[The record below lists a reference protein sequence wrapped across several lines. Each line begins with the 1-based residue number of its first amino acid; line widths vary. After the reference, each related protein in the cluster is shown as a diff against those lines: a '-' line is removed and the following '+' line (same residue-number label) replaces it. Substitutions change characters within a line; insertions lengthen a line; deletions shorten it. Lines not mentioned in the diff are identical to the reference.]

1 MMQAD
6 VAIVGAGPAGLAAA
20 AHLGLMGVKR
30 IVIIEREAEPG
41 GIPRHCGH
49 SPFGMREFR
58 RVLGGA
64 AYARRLAARAERAG
78 ATILCRTT
86 VTALHPGPELE
97 LTGPDGVNRL
107 EASAVLLATGTR
119 ESSRVQRMIGGT
131 KPGGILTTGALQGL
145 VHLNH
150 QRPFQRP
157 VILGTETIAFSA
169 LLTCRQAG
177 MAPVAMIEPGARV
190 VARAGSALLP
200 RMMGVP
206 LMLGT
211 RIVEILG
218 RDRVEGVLVAGPGGT
233 REIEADGVVL
243 TGAFRSEAPLMAAA
257 GMALDPRTTGP
268 EIDVFGRLAEPGYF
282 AAGNVLRPVETAGH
296 CWASGR
302 RVADAIAAHLT
313 GGLPTPH
320 LGMPLRVVSEVIRYA
335 VPQVIFPAG
344 PGAHDAIQLRVTR
357 PASGELRLSQG
368 GQLIARK
375 RLHAQPERRITLTLP
390 QRLGRGALELDFK
403 ERA

>member
-30 IVIIEREAEPG
+30 IVVIEREPEPG

-49 SPFGMREFR
+49 SPFGLREFR

-64 AYARRLAARAERAG
+64 SYARRLAARAERAG

-86 VTALHPGPELE
+86 VTALHPGPELA
-97 LTGPDGVNRL
+97 LAGPDGVRRL
-107 EASAVLLATGTR
+107 AARAVLLATGTR
-119 ESSRVQRMIGGT
+119 ESSRVQRMIGGA

-150 QRPFQRP
+150 QRPFLRP
-157 VILGTETIAFSA
+157 VILGTELVAFSA

-177 MAPVAMIEPGARV
+177 MLPVAMIEPGERV
-190 VARAGSALLP
+190 IARAGSALLP
-200 RMMGVP
+200 RLTGVP
-206 LMLGT
+206 VMLGT

-218 RDRVEGVLVAGPGGT
+218 RDRVEGVLVDGPRGP

-257 GMALDPRTTGP
+257 GMALDPRSTGP
-268 EIDVFGRLAEPGYF
+268 EIDVFGRLDEPGYF
-282 AAGNVLRPVETAGH
+282 AAGNLLCPVETAGH

-313 GGLPTPH
+313 GGLPDPH
-320 LGMPLRVVSEVIRYA
+320 LGMPLRIVSESIRFA
-335 VPQVIFPAG
+335 VPQRIFPAG
-344 PGAHDAIQLRVTR
+344 PGAHDAIQLRVTH
-357 PASGELRLSQG
+357 PVSGELQLSQG
-368 GQLIARK
+368 GDLIARK

-390 QRLGRGALELDFK
+390 QRMGRGPLELDFR